1 MSEVKMNEDFESN
14 FLRLIEE
21 NKKSGTIPMSTI
33 IKSIP
38 YELFDEFIDLCVKEN
53 IEILDDDDEFMVSD
67 ENYVLKSNNIM
78 NSYFRDISKIPL
90 LSHEET
96 VFLFK
101 RMHDKSITSEEQNK
115 ARQRLI
121 ESNLR
126 LVVSIAKRY
135 VFPGESFM
143 DVVQNGNLGLIR
155 AVEKFDPDKGIRLST
170 YATWWIRQSILRMHC
185 DNYRQIRIPVYQA
198 HVIHIVNQESARI
211 SAETG
216 KEPTVDELARRLNLT
231 PEQVKIAIFNS
242 EEILSLNCPVEK
254 DGDTALLEFV
264 EDKKGIAEFSKV
276 IDKLDVESLF
286 EKCRKHNKLS
296 PREED
301 VIKKRFGFYGRI
313 YNLDEIGQEYNL
325 TRERVR
331 QIETK
336 AIRKLR
342 LAAKNL
348 INDNR

>member
-1 MSEVKMNEDFESN
+1 MSKDFEEE
-14 FLRLIEE
+14 FLRIIDGYKSSG
-21 NKKSGTIPMSTI
+21 NKIPMSEI
-33 IKSIP
+33 IKVIP
-38 YELFDEFIDLCVKEN
+38 YELFDEFLDLCVKEN

-67 ENYVLKSNNIM
+67 TNYVLKSNNIM
-78 NSYFRDISKIPL
+78 NSYFRDIGKIPL
-90 LSHEET
+90 LTHEET

-101 RMHDKSITSEEQNK
+101 KMRDKSISSEEQNK

-155 AVEKFDPDKGIRLST
+155 AVEKFDPDKGIKLST

-216 KEPTVDELARRLNLT
+216 KEPTVDELAKSLNLT
-231 PEQVKIAIFNS
+231 VEQVKMAFFSS

-254 DGDTALLEFV
+254 DSDTALLEFV
-264 EDKKGIAEFSKV
+264 EDKKGTAEFSQV
-276 IDKLDVESLF
+276 INKIDIETLF
-286 EKCRKHNKLS
+286 EKCRQNNKLS

-301 VIKKRFGFYGRI
+301 VIKKRYGFYGRI
-313 YNLDEIGQEYNL
+313 YNLEEIGRDYNL

-336 AIRKLR
+336 ALRKLR
-342 LAAKNL
+342 SVAVNL
-348 INDNR
+348 LKFEED